1 VELPCR
7 RLCVTL
13 TASDSLKNL
22 DEEQM
27 KKTFKLLVAVLALS
41 AYGCASMGEKE
52 QTGTAIGA
60 GTGAVLGGVLGAVT
74 GKHNQR
80 EKAAMGAAAGAAIGG
95 LVGNRVG
102 AYMDKQEADLRNAM
116 ATSIAQNTATVQRN
130 NEQMITATF
139 KGDVFFDTNSSLLK
153 PGAYSELDR
162 VAHVLAQYPQTM
174 IRVEGH
180 TDQVGSE
187 QYNLALSERRANAVK
202 TALVQKGVDPGRIQ
216 PVGMGMCCPVS
227 SDNAANRRVSMV
239 LTAAQA

>member
-1 VELPCR
+1 MHR
-7 RLCVTL
+7 
-13 TASDSLKNL
+13 
-22 DEEQM
+22 
-27 KKTFKLLVAVLALS
+27 TFKLLVVAATLTAF
-41 AYGCASMGEKE
+41 GCASMGEKE

-60 GTGAVLGGVLGAVT
+60 GTGAVLGGVLGAAT

-80 EKAAMGAAAGAAIGG
+80 EKAAVGALAGAAIGG

-116 ATSIAQNTATVQRN
+116 ATTVAQNNATIQRN
-130 NEQMITATF
+130 NEQMLTATF
-139 KGDVFFDTNSSLLK
+139 KSDVFFDTNSSVLK
-153 PGAYSELDR
+153 PGGNTELDR
-162 VAHVLAQYPQTM
+162 VAQVLAQYPQTM

-202 TALVQKGVDPGRIQ
+202 NVLVQKGVDPGRVTA
-216 PVGMGMCCPVS
+216 VGMGMCCPVS

-239 LTAAQA
+239 LTAAQT